1 MTEWW
6 GPGTHGDETVRYVH
20 HEARKRLQS
29 DASAVHGTYGGGG
42 QGVTTLSEVPPA
54 AVVDDPPAGAGAV
67 PTALDLLLV
76 CSSGGHL
83 AQLAALS
90 PWTSRHQRHWVCF
103 DTPDAVSL
111 LQGERVTWAHHPT
124 TRNLVN
130 LLRNLVLAWRLLTRE
145 RPDVVLSTGAG
156 TALPFFVIARLRGIP
171 TVYLEVYDRIDSPTL
186 TGRLCRP
193 FTDRM
198 LVQWDEQARLY
209 RGAEVVG
216 VVL

>member
-1 MTEWW
+1 M
-6 GPGTHGDETVRYVH
+6 
-20 HEARKRLQS
+20 
-29 DASAVHGTYGGGG
+29 
-42 QGVTTLSEVPPA
+42 TTLDEGVPAPA
-54 AVVDDPPAGAGAV
+54 PTPAV
-67 PTALDLLLV
+67 PTPTTDADGALRTALDLLLV

-83 AQLAALS
+83 AQLAALG
-90 PWTSRHQRHWVCF
+90 PWTSRHRRHWVCF

-111 LQGERVTWAHHPT
+111 LRDERVTWAHHPT
-124 TRNLVN
+124 TRNLLN
-130 LLRNLVLAWRLLTRE
+130 LLRNFVLAWRLLTRE

-156 TALPFFVIARLRGIP
+156 TALPFFVMARLRGIP
-171 TVYLEVYDRIDSPTL
+171 TVYLEVYDRMDTPTL

-209 RGAEVVG
+209 RDAEVVG

>member
-1 MTEWW
+1 VT
-6 GPGTHGDETVRYVH
+6 
-20 HEARKRLQS
+20 
-29 DASAVHGTYGGGG
+29 
-42 QGVTTLSEVPPA
+42 TTLSEVPPA
-54 AVVDDPPAGAGAV
+54 PVVAGPADAAGDG
-67 PTALDLLLV
+67 PSALDLLLV

-90 PWTSRHQRHWVCF
+90 PWTSRHRRHWVCF

-111 LQGERVTWAHHPT
+111 LRGERVTWAHHPT
-124 TRNLVN
+124 TRNVVN

-156 TALPFFVIARLRGIP
+156 TALPFFVVARLRGIP
-171 TVYLEVYDRIDSPTL
+171 TVYLEVYDRIDSATL